1 MKKWQKERNYR
12 KIQNPDDT
20 CRYVI
25 TIDGEDIEVNV
36 DVYKAYSQSDRRERY
51 LYERESGLILSID
64 QMDEEGMQ
72 RHLPKTES
80 AEYVFMRSQERAK
93 LLEAIK
99 PLSSDEQELIRRLFF
114 DGMTEKQYADSIGL
128 SQVAVHKRKK
138 KIFSRIIEKTGY

>member
-12 KIQNPDDT
+12 KIQNSDNT

-51 LYERESGLILSID
+51 LYERENGLILSID

-72 RHLPKTES
+72 RHLPQTKS
-80 AEYVFMRSQERAK
+80 AEDVFMRSQKQAELQA
-93 LLEAIK
+93 LIK

-138 KIFSRIIEKTGY
+138 KIFSRIVEKIGY